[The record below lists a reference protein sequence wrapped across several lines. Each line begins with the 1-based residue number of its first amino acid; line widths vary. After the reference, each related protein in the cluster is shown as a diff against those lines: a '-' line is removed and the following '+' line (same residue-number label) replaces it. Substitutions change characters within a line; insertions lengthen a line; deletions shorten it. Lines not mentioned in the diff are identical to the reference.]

1 MSKRALPLAVLLSA
15 IIGCGG
21 GGADRRSDARQILD
35 EGGGAATP
43 PAPDAG
49 RTRARVRTDG
59 RSREPRTA
67 APSIR
72 IVTPTSGEAV
82 GGGAVT
88 VRVAIAGFQVVDQR
102 VRPPFPRPVVGK
114 GHVHFYLNTER
125 LPREHSPPATGV
137 YRSISASSYTWTGL
151 EPGIH
156 SLAAQL
162 VGKDHAPLRPGVS
175 DRVAVNVTL
184 R

>member
-1 MSKRALPLAVLLSA
+1 M
-15 IIGCGG
+15 
-21 GGADRRSDARQILD
+21 
-35 EGGGAATP
+35 
-43 PAPDAG
+43 
-49 RTRARVRTDG
+49 
-59 RSREPRTA
+59 
-67 APSIR
+67 
-72 IVTPTSGEAV
+72 SGEAV

-102 VRPPFPRPVVGK
+102 VRPPFPRPVAGK

-125 LPREHSPPATGV
+125 LPQEHSPPTTGV

-151 EPGIH
+151 EPGKH
-156 SLAAQL
+156 SLAVQL

-175 DRVAVNVTL
+175 DRVAVNVPV